1 MARFITL
8 TDHISVA
15 VDEIVE
21 IEVRNASGYL
31 DVRLSNGR
39 IVSTYPDYNATLWQT
54 RDRLVKAINSNN
66 ITWSKHSA

>member
-8 TDHISVA
+8 ADHISVA

-21 IEVRNASGYL
+21 IEVKNASGYL

-54 RDRLVKAINSNN
+54 RDRLVKEINSNN
-66 ITWSKHSA
+66 ME